1 MPAAYPTAAELVTYF
16 GASGFGVITT
26 PQATELVTSAIAEFE
41 RLSQRI
47 PFIAATAT
55 KYFDTE
61 GRRSNDGYRVPLR
74 EFTVL
79 AAGVAVVWV
88 NESNDEETLLSTDF
102 DFMPIGNG
110 VDCKPF
116 ETIRLRYRFYGGK
129 LKITG
134 LFGYSTTI
142 PQDVYDAVRDYCVV
156 IWNRKLRA
164 AASITAG
171 GSELTKEKV
180 GQVEFTYDRSTIS
193 SFETQFYLVAGR
205 HELL

>member
-1 MPAAYPTAAELVTYF
+1 MPAAYPTAAEIVTYF
-16 GASGFGVITT
+16 GDSGFGIITT
-26 PQATELVTSAIAEFE
+26 PQATELITSAIAEFE
-41 RLSQRI
+41 RLCQRI
-47 PFIAATAT
+47 PFIAASGT

-61 GRRSNDGYRVPLR
+61 GRRANDGYRVDLK

-79 AAGVAVVWV
+79 ASGVAVVWV
-88 NESNDEETLLSTDF
+88 NEQNEEETLESTDF
-102 DFMPIGNG
+102 DFLPLNHG

-116 ETIRLRYRFYGGK
+116 EAIRLRYRFYSGK

-156 IWNRKLRA
+156 LWMRKLRA
-164 AASITAG
+164 AGMITAG
-171 GSELTKEKV
+171 GSELSKEKV
-180 GQVEFTYDRSTIS
+180 GQVEYTYDKTTVS
-193 SFETQFYLVAGR
+193 SFEITFKEVAGR